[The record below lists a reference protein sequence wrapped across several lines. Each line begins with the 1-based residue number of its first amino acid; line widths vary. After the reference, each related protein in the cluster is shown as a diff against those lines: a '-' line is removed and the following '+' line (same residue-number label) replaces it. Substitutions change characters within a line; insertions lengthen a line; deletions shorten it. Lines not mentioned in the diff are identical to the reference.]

1 MKGWAAMMALL
12 LRAAALLL
20 AAPVATSLVP
30 GDARAAVVCSVV
42 NSGMAFGTSLTGTGT
57 VNYSC
62 TGYNS
67 SATTFNLCLVLGTP
81 SWPGTASQPRMLNGA
96 STMNFNVFR
105 NAARTTV
112 WTATTPLVMSVT
124 VGAGIGT
131 TVTGT
136 FTFYGQI
143 PAGQTSPA
151 GNYAA
156 SFYNTILGIANGGGN
171 NCQTSRNGNSGLDF
185 TLPITATKI
194 NACTVDALDSADLGT
209 VAAGA
214 TVTPGST
221 TLRVLCPTGTP
232 YNIGLAPSNGNMGGA
247 GVMLGTGSN
256 PDTVGYQLRRTSG
269 TGPAWGNTAT
279 PTSVGNGV
287 SGTGNGSNQDYTVFA
302 SVPNTNVRPDDYSD
316 TVTVTVN
323 Y

>member
-1 MKGWAAMMALL
+1 MKRWAVMTALL
-12 LRAAALLL
+12 LRLAALLL
-20 AAPVATSLVP
+20 AAPVVTSLVP
-30 GDARAAVVCSVV
+30 SDAKAAVVCSVV

-57 VNYSC
+57 VNWSC
-62 TGYNS
+62 TGYNT
-67 SATTFNLCLVLGTP
+67 SATTFNLCVRLGTP
-81 SWPGTASQPRMLNGA
+81 SWPGTASQPRLLNG
-96 STMNFNVFR
+96 SNRMNYNVYR

-112 WTATTPLVMSVT
+112 WTAATPLVQSVT

-136 FTFYGQI
+136 FTFYGLI
-143 PAGQTSPA
+143 PGGQTSPA

-156 SFYNTILGIANGGGN
+156 FFYNTRLGFATNAGT
-171 NCQTSRNGNSGLDF
+171 NCQTNRNGNSGLDF

-194 NACTVDALDSADLGT
+194 NACTVDALADANLGN

-214 TVTPGST
+214 SVTPGST
-221 TLRVLCPTGTP
+221 TIRVLCPTGTA
-232 YNIGLAPSNGNMGGA
+232 YNIGLLPSNGNMGGA

-279 PTSVGNGV
+279 VSSVGNGV
-287 SGTGNGSNQDYTVFA
+287 SGTGTGSDQDYPVFA

-316 TVTVTVN
+316 TVTVTVH